1 MVVVMDAIVTG
12 AGGFVGGHLVA
23 ALVATGR
30 TVRAV
35 DRRPPGD
42 WFQRSPAAEN
52 LLLDVSL
59 LDGARLAV
67 RGASEVYNLAAD
79 MGGMGFIEQNKAAC
93 MLNVLSSTHVLKA
106 SHEAAAERYFY
117 SSSACVYPARL
128 QDAAGAAPLREEDA
142 YPADPEDGYGWE
154 KLFGERMC
162 RHFHEDY
169 GLATRVA
176 RYHNVYGEL
185 GTYEGAR
192 AKAPAAICRKVAIAK
207 VAGRREIEIWGD
219 GRQTR
224 TFTYIDDCIEGT
236 LLVALGDDPR
246 PVNIGSSDPVS
257 IDELT
262 DLVQEIAGIRL
273 RRRYVPGAPQGVRG
287 RSSDNSEV
295 LARYNWEPKT
305 SLAEGL
311 ERTYRWVYDQVMS
324 RQT

>member
-1 MVVVMDAIVTG
+1 MVVVMDAVVTG

-35 DRRPPGD
+35 DRRPQGE

-67 RGASEVYNLAAD
+67 QGTSEVYNLAAD

-106 SHEAAAERYFY
+106 SHEAAVERYFY
-117 SSSACVYPARL
+117 SSSACVYPVRL
-128 QDAAGAAPLREEDA
+128 QNAAGAAPLREEDA

-162 RHFHEDY
+162 RHFYEDY

-207 VAGRREIEIWGD
+207 VAGHGEIEIWGD
-219 GRQTR
+219 GQQTR
-224 TFTYIDDCIEGT
+224 TFTYISDCIEGT

-257 IDELT
+257 INELT

-324 RQT
+324 RQP